1 MNESIHCWI
10 NPGEKDGVNELIS
23 IILISIRLHMLSKT
37 QKKRLDLSA
46 AGWSDGESLF
56 FLLAGALGICCCCS
70 CRIARGVGV
79 VLQLLH
85 GAPGRAAPFSAVGG
99 ILTLPRLHMRSHS
112 A

>member
-1 MNESIHCWI
+1 MIFQLLDGAMGSRFFSCWL
-10 NPGEKDGVNELIS
+10 ERWEFAVAA
-23 IILISIRLHMLSKT
+23 
-37 QKKRLDLSA
+37 A
-46 AGWSDGESLF
+46 AGL
-56 FLLAGALGICCCCS
+56 
-70 CRIARGVGV
+70 IARGVGV